1 MSESKT
7 VKNVNDR
14 DKKLSIFM
22 WAFMVLGAL
31 FTLFLIWKKDFY
43 MENSD
48 IASDMILGKLL
59 SQEGGILSKNWFY
72 STELHVVHT
81 QLLYKLLF
89 YIWPDNW
96 LMVRLVAAAVFLILI
111 VASFL
116 FMTRA
121 LGLDKE
127 GLLAASI
134 LTWPFGQWYVR
145 IVTFGQSYVTYFI
158 IAFISM
164 GLFFRAVQGG
174 KTASGKNR
182 DSAGG
187 DKTVVLG
194 IYGILLA
201 VISFAA
207 GLGGVRLLMICYAP
221 LFATS
226 LVVVLFAHFTR
237 FAEWK
242 GSKEFRTSAKAAF
255 IFALIPFVFSCIG
268 LGINRK
274 VLCEKYH
281 FQDQFRETWRNFS
294 FSRILDTISD
304 SLTLFG
310 WHAEVGFVSW
320 QGLINCLNFL
330 LIVGIVVSIIYVYKK
345 FWTFQPIV
353 QLFLLYTGV
362 LTLITTVVLSCSN
375 KYYSYYWLPVI
386 PYFLVILGIGVFSAG
401 KDGIRE
407 IPEDKVDIT
416 NSIPENTDDNGTKNK
431 TVADYIG
438 NYRNVVCG
446 LIAAAIA
453 LASVSVYADPNPQDQ
468 YQDYAITDAI
478 EWLKNSDYEQGFGMF
493 WSSNVIK
500 ALTNG
505 RIDMHTV
512 MDVDHIDDLSSEYP
526 WLQEVRHT
534 EELPEGR
541 FFVIVSARDYE
552 LGNQSSA
559 MIFGMSDHLVYGSD
573 SAYIYGF
580 ESMDDFVNARN
591 LLW

>member
-1 MSESKT
+1 MSEA
-7 VKNVNDR
+7 R
-14 DKKLSIFM
+14 EKKFNTIRAFL
-22 WAFMVLGAL
+22 WGFMVLGAL

-81 QLLYKLLF
+81 QLIYKLLF
-89 YIWPDNW
+89 HIWPDNW
-96 LMVRLVAAAVFLILI
+96 LMVRVVAAVIFLVLI
-111 VASFL
+111 EASFL
-116 FMTRA
+116 FMTSSI
-121 LGLDKE
+121 GLKDE

-158 IAFISM
+158 IAFVSM

-174 KTASGKNR
+174 RTSSQKDRGNNTA
-182 DSAGG
+182 
-187 DKTVVLG
+187 VLG
-194 IYGILLA
+194 LVYGILLA
-201 VISFAA
+201 VISLIA

-226 LVVVLFAHFTR
+226 LVVVLFAHFVK
-237 FAEWK
+237 FA
-242 GSKEFRTSAKAAF
+242 GQRGAKEIATSARAAF

-274 VLCEKYH
+274 ILCNKYN

-294 FSRILDTISD
+294 FSRILDILSD

-310 WHAEVGFVSW
+310 WHSEVGFVSW

-330 LIVGIVVSIIYVYKK
+330 LVVGIVVSIVYVYRNIGK
-345 FWTFQPIV
+345 FQPIV
-353 QLFLLYTGV
+353 QLFLVYTGV

-375 KYYSYYWLPVI
+375 KYYPYYWLPVI
-386 PYFLVILGIGVFSAG
+386 PYFLVVLALALFSAG
-401 KDGIRE
+401 AE
-407 IPEDKVDIT
+407 AEDR
-416 NSIPENTDDNGTKNK
+416 NK
-431 TVADYIG
+431 KGVADYVCH
-438 NYRNVVCG
+438 YRAVFCG
-446 LIAAAIA
+446 LIAAVIA
-453 LASVSVYADPNPQDQ
+453 LASASVYADPNPQDI

-478 EWLKNSDYEQGFGMF
+478 EWIKNTDYEEGFGMF
-493 WSSNVIK
+493 WSSNVII

-512 MDVDHIDDLSSEYP
+512 TDIDHIDELSAEYQ

-534 EELPEGR
+534 QELPQGK
-541 FFVIVSARDYE
+541 FFVIVSARDYD
-552 LGNQSSA
+552 LGNTGSA
-559 MIFGMSDHLVYGSD
+559 EIFGMSDHLIFGND

-580 ESMDDFVNARN
+580 ENMDDYIYARN
-591 LLW
+591 QLWQ

>member
-1 MSESKT
+1 MSE
-7 VKNVNDR
+7 VKVVDNRNDR
-14 DKKLSIFM
+14 DKKLNIFM

-89 YIWPDNW
+89 HIWPDNW
-96 LMVRLVAAAVFLILI
+96 LMVRLAAAVVFLILI

-121 LGLDKE
+121 LGLEKE

-158 IAFISM
+158 IAFVSM

-174 KTASGKNR
+174 KATSAKNG
-182 DSAGG
+182 DSASDCTGG
-187 DKTVVLG
+187 NNIVVLG

-201 VISFAA
+201 LISFVA

-226 LVVVLFAHFTR
+226 LVVVLFAHFAK
-237 FAEWK
+237 FAGWN
-242 GSKEFRTSAKAAF
+242 GAKEFGTSAKAAF
-255 IFALIPFVFSCIG
+255 IYALIPFAFSCIG

-274 VLCEKYH
+274 VLCNKYH
-281 FQDQFRETWRNFS
+281 FQDQFRETWRDFS
-294 FSRILDTISD
+294 FSRILDTLSD

-330 LIVGIVVSIIYVYKK
+330 LIVGIVSSIFYVYKK
-345 FWTFQPIV
+345 YWRFQPIV
-353 QLFLLYTGV
+353 QLFLVYAGV

-386 PYFLVILGIGVFSAG
+386 PYFLVILGLGVFSA
-401 KDGIRE
+401 
-407 IPEDKVDIT
+407 
-416 NSIPENTDDNGTKNK
+416 DDNETHNK
-431 TVADYIG
+431 SVAAYID

-468 YQDYAITDAI
+468 YQDYAIVDAI

-493 WSSNVIK
+493 WSSNVIM

-505 RIDMHTV
+505 RIEMRTV
-512 MDVDHIDDLSSEYP
+512 MDVDHIDDLGSEYP

-534 EELPEGR
+534 EELPEGK
-541 FFVIVSARDYE
+541 FFVIVSARDYD
-552 LGNQSSA
+552 LGNQGSA

-573 SAYIYGF
+573 SAYIYSF

-591 LLW
+591 ALW

>member
-14 DKKLSIFM
+14 DKRLRIFM

-89 YIWPDNW
+89 HIWPDNW
-96 LMVRLVAAAVFLILI
+96 LMVRLAAAVVFLILI

-116 FMTRA
+116 FMTRS
-121 LGLDKE
+121 LGLEKE

-158 IAFISM
+158 IAFVSM

-174 KTASGKNR
+174 KAASAKNG
-182 DSAGG
+182 DSASDCTGG
-187 DKTVVLG
+187 NNIVVLG

-201 VISFAA
+201 LISFVA

-242 GSKEFRTSAKAAF
+242 GSKEFAASAKAAF
-255 IFALIPFVFSCIG
+255 IYALIPFAFSCIG
-268 LGINRK
+268 LGVNRK
-274 VLCEKYH
+274 ILCENYH
-281 FQDQFRETWRNFS
+281 FQDQFRETWRDFS
-294 FSRILDTISD
+294 FSRILDTLSD

-330 LIVGIVVSIIYVYKK
+330 LIVGIIASIIYVYKR
-345 FWTFQPIV
+345 FWIFQPIV
-353 QLFLLYTGV
+353 QLFLVYAGV

-386 PYFLVILGIGVFSAG
+386 PYFLVILGLGVFSA
-401 KDGIRE
+401 
-407 IPEDKVDIT
+407 
-416 NSIPENTDDNGTKNK
+416 NDNGTSNK
-431 TVADYIG
+431 SVATYIG

-468 YQDYAITDAI
+468 YQDYAIVDAI

-493 WSSNVIK
+493 WSSNVIN
-500 ALTNG
+500 ALTDG
-505 RIDMHTV
+505 RIEMHTV
-512 MDVDHIDDLSSEYP
+512 MDVDHIDDLGSEYP

-534 EELPEGR
+534 EELPDGK
-541 FFVIVSARDYE
+541 FFVIVSARDYD
-552 LGNQSSA
+552 LGNQGSA

-573 SAYIYGF
+573 SAYIYSF

-591 LLW
+591 ALW

>member
-1 MSESKT
+1 MSRSKA
-7 VKNVNDR
+7 VDNRNER
-14 DKKLSIFM
+14 DKKISIFM
-22 WAFMVLGAL
+22 WIFMALGAI

-89 YIWPDNW
+89 HIWPDNW
-96 LMVRLVAAAVFLILI
+96 LMVRLAAAVVFLILI

-158 IAFISM
+158 IAFVSM
-164 GLFFRAVQGG
+164 GLFFRAVQGSAYGRNNRGEKSNGIATG
-174 KTASGKNR
+174 KLFGLQ
-182 DSAGG
+182 G
-187 DKTVVLG
+187 V
-194 IYGILLA
+194 IYAVLLA
-201 VISFAA
+201 IISFVA

-226 LVVVLFAHFTR
+226 LVVVLFAHYAR

-242 GSKEFRTSAKAAF
+242 GAKEFGASAKAAF
-255 IFALIPFVFSCIG
+255 IYALIPFVFSCIG

-274 VLCEKYH
+274 VLCENYH
-281 FQDQFRETWRNFS
+281 FQDQFRETWRDFS
-294 FSRILDTISD
+294 FSRILDTLSD

-320 QGLINCLNFL
+320 QGIINCLNFL
-330 LIVGIVVSIIYVYKK
+330 LIAGIVVSIIYVYKN
-345 FWTFQPIV
+345 FWKFQPIV
-353 QLFLLYTGV
+353 QLFLVYAGV

-386 PYFLVILGIGVFSAG
+386 PYFLVLLGLGVFNVV
-401 KDGIRE
+401 DG
-407 IPEDKVDIT
+407 
-416 NSIPENTDDNGTKNK
+416 
-431 TVADYIG
+431 YIDH
-438 NYRNVVCG
+438 YRNVICC

-493 WSSNVIK
+493 WSSNVIN
-500 ALTNG
+500 ALTDG
-505 RIDMHTV
+505 RIEMHTV
-512 MDVDHIDDLSSEYP
+512 MDVDHIDDLGSEYP

-541 FFVIVSARDYE
+541 FFIIVSARDYD
-552 LGNQSSA
+552 LGNRGSA
-559 MIFGMSDHLVYGSD
+559 MIFGIEDHLIYGSD

-580 ESMDDFVNARN
+580 ENMDDFVNARN
-591 LLW
+591 ALW

>member
-14 DKKLSIFM
+14 DKRLRIFM

-89 YIWPDNW
+89 HIWPDNW
-96 LMVRLVAAAVFLILI
+96 LMVRLAAAVVFLILI

-116 FMTRA
+116 FMTRS
-121 LGLDKE
+121 LGLEKE

-158 IAFISM
+158 IAFVSM

-174 KTASGKNR
+174 KAASAENG
-182 DSAGG
+182 DSASDCTGG
-187 DKTVVLG
+187 NNIVVLG

-201 VISFAA
+201 LISFVA

-242 GSKEFRTSAKAAF
+242 GSKEFAASAKAAF
-255 IFALIPFVFSCIG
+255 IYALIPFAFSCIG
-268 LGINRK
+268 LGVNRK
-274 VLCEKYH
+274 ILCENYH
-281 FQDQFRETWRNFS
+281 FQDQFRETWRDFS
-294 FSRILDTISD
+294 FSRILDTLSD

-330 LIVGIVVSIIYVYKK
+330 LIVGIIASIIYVYKR
-345 FWTFQPIV
+345 FWIFQPIV
-353 QLFLLYTGV
+353 QLFLVYAGV

-386 PYFLVILGIGVFSAG
+386 PYFLVILGLGVFSA
-401 KDGIRE
+401 
-407 IPEDKVDIT
+407 
-416 NSIPENTDDNGTKNK
+416 DDNRTHNK
-431 TVADYIG
+431 SVAAYIG

-468 YQDYAITDAI
+468 YQDYAIVDAI

-493 WSSNVIK
+493 WSSNVIN
-500 ALTNG
+500 ALTDG
-505 RIDMHTV
+505 RIEMHTV
-512 MDVDHIDDLSSEYP
+512 MDVDHIDDLGSEYP

-534 EELPEGR
+534 EELPDGK
-541 FFVIVSARDYE
+541 FFVIVSARDYD
-552 LGNQSSA
+552 LGNQGSA

-573 SAYIYGF
+573 SAYIYSF

-591 LLW
+591 ALW

>member
-1 MSESKT
+1 MAEVRLANGSNKKKMT
-7 VKNVNDR
+7 NV
-14 DKKLSIFM
+14 FM
-22 WAFMVLGAL
+22 WVFMVLGAL

-72 STELHVVHT
+72 STELHVIHT

-89 YIWPDNW
+89 HIWPDNW
-96 LMVRLVAAAVFLILI
+96 LMVRLAAALVFLVLI

-116 FMTRA
+116 FMTKA
-121 LGLDKE
+121 LGLKEE

-158 IAFISM
+158 IAFVSM
-164 GLFFRAVQGG
+164 GLFFRAVQGKRYNA
-174 KTASGKNR
+174 KTSVPAKDG
-182 DSAGG
+182 SAFTGMSI
-187 DKTVVLG
+187 VYAV
-194 IYGILLA
+194 LLA
-201 VISFAA
+201 VISFLA

-226 LVVVLFAHFTR
+226 LAVMLFSHFAYFTKKEG
-237 FAEWK
+237 A
-242 GSKEFRTSAKAAF
+242 KEFGTSANLAF

-268 LGINRK
+268 LAVNRK
-274 VLCEKYH
+274 VLCQKYN
-281 FQDQFRETWRNFS
+281 FQDQFRETWRDFS
-294 FSRILDTISD
+294 FSRILDTLSD

-330 LIVGIVVSIIYVYKK
+330 LIVGIVASIIYVIKNIWR
-345 FWTFQPIV
+345 FRPII
-353 QLFLLYTGV
+353 QLFLVYVGV

-386 PYFLVILGIGVFSAG
+386 PYFLIVLALALFNPSVDEG
-401 KDGIRE
+401 E
-407 IPEDKVDIT
+407 QWDKFELSMV
-416 NSIPENTDDNGTKNK
+416 NASYGRSHKNVGAYVAHYK
-431 TVADYIG
+431 TAI
-438 NYRNVVCG
+438 CG
-446 LIAAAIA
+446 FIAAAIA
-453 LASVSVYADPNPQDQ
+453 FASISVYADPNPQDI

-478 EWLKNSDYEQGFGMF
+478 MWLRDSTDYEEGFGMF

-512 MDVDHIDDLSSEYP
+512 MDVDHIDDLGSEYP

-534 EELPEGR
+534 EEFPEGK
-541 FFVIVSARDYE
+541 FFVIVSARDYD
-552 LGNQSSA
+552 LGNQGSA
-559 MIFGMSDHLVYGSD
+559 MIFGLGDHLIYGSD

-580 ESMDDFVNARN
+580 ENMDDFVNSRN
-591 LLW
+591 SLW

>member
-1 MSESKT
+1 MSELKGNN
-7 VKNVNDR
+7 KNNILR
-14 DKKLSIFM
+14 GFL
-22 WAFMVLGAL
+22 WGFMVLGAI

-81 QLLYKLLF
+81 QLIYKLLF
-89 YIWPDNW
+89 HIWPDNW
-96 LMVRLVAAAVFLILI
+96 LMVRIAAAVIFLVLI

-116 FMTRA
+116 FMTSA
-121 LGLDKE
+121 LGLKDE
-127 GLLAASI
+127 GLLASSI

-158 IAFISM
+158 IAFVSM
-164 GLFFRAVQGG
+164 GLFFRAVKGG
-174 KTASGKNR
+174 KTKG
-182 DSAGG
+182 
-187 DKTVVLG
+187 V
-194 IYGILLA
+194 IYGVLLA
-201 VISFAA
+201 AISFVA

-226 LVVVLFAHFTR
+226 LVVVLFTHYVS
-237 FAEWK
+237 FANK
-242 GSKEFRTSAKAAF
+242 KDARALQTSTKAAF

-274 VLCEKYH
+274 VLCKKYN
-281 FQDQFRETWRNFS
+281 FQDQFRETWRDFS
-294 FSRILDTISD
+294 LSRTLDTLSD

-330 LIVGIVVSIIYVYKK
+330 LIVGIVVSVVYVYRNFWK
-345 FWTFQPIV
+345 FSQIV
-353 QLFLLYTGV
+353 QLFLVYTGV

-375 KYYSYYWLPVI
+375 KYYPYYWLPVI
-386 PYFLVILGIGVFSAG
+386 PYFLIVLALGLFNSNIGC
-401 KDGIRE
+401 
-407 IPEDKVDIT
+407 DKT
-416 NSIPENTDDNGTKNK
+416 SGTSDDSDAKGFGGY
-431 TVADYIG
+431 VQH
-438 NYRNVVCG
+438 YRNALCG
-446 LIAAAIA
+446 VIAAAIA
-453 LASVSVYADPNPQDQ
+453 LASVSVYADPNPQDI

-478 EWLKNSDYEQGFGMF
+478 EWLKASDYEQGFGLF
-493 WSSNVIK
+493 WSSNVITT
-500 ALTNG
+500 LTNG

-512 MDVDHIDDLSSEYP
+512 MDVDHIDDLGSEYP

-534 EELPEGR
+534 QELPEGR

-552 LGNQSSA
+552 LGNQGSA
-559 MIFGMSDHLVYGSD
+559 MIFGMGDHLIYGSD

-580 ESMDDFVNARN
+580 ENMDDFVNTRN
-591 LLW
+591 ALW

>member
-1 MSESKT
+1 MKMRMEISYMSKMKDN
-7 VKNVNDR
+7 KNKIIR
-14 DKKLSIFM
+14 TFL
-22 WAFMVLGAL
+22 WGFMVVGAI

-59 SQEGGILSKNWFY
+59 SQEGGILSENWFY

-89 YIWPDNW
+89 HIWPDNW
-96 LMVRLVAAAVFLILI
+96 LMVRIAAAAIFLVLI

-116 FMTRA
+116 YMTNA
-121 LGLDKE
+121 IGLKDE

-158 IAFISM
+158 IAFVSM
-164 GLFFRAVQGG
+164 GLFFRAVQVGR
-174 KTASGKNR
+174 N
-182 DSAGG
+182 G
-187 DKTVVLG
+187 DKDRGNNVVIG
-194 IYGILLA
+194 AVYGILMAA
-201 VISFAA
+201 VSFVA

-226 LVVVLFAHFTR
+226 IVILLCAHYANFPKLR
-237 FAEWK
+237 GAR
-242 GSKEFRTSAKAAF
+242 EFVPSARLAF
-255 IFALIPFVFSCIG
+255 VNALILFVFSCIG

-274 VLCEKYH
+274 VLCNKYH

-294 FSRILDTISD
+294 LSRTLDTFSD
-304 SLTLFG
+304 AFTLFG

-330 LIVGIVVSIIYVYKK
+330 LIVGIIVSIVYVYKNFAK
-345 FWTFQPIV
+345 FQPMV
-353 QLFLLYTGV
+353 QLFLVYVGV

-375 KYYSYYWLPVI
+375 KYYAYYWLPVI
-386 PYFLVILGIGVFSAG
+386 PYFLVLMALGLFSASRAG
-401 KDGIRE
+401 H
-407 IPEDKVDIT
+407 VDVVH
-416 NSIPENTDDNGTKNK
+416 EG
-431 TVADYIG
+431 VGEYI
-438 NYRNVVCG
+438 NHYRGVICG

-453 LASVSVYADPNPQDQ
+453 LASVSVYADPNPQDI

-478 EWLKNSDYEQGFGMF
+478 EWLKASDYEQGFGMF
-493 WSSNVIK
+493 WSSNVIN
-500 ALTNG
+500 ALTDG
-505 RIDMHTV
+505 RIEMHTV
-512 MDVDHIDDLSSEYP
+512 MDVDHIDDLGSEYP

-534 EELPEGR
+534 QEFPEGR
-541 FFVIVSARDYE
+541 FFVIVSARDYD
-552 LGNQSSA
+552 LGNPNSA
-559 MIFGMSDHLVYGSD
+559 MILKLSDHLIYGSD

-580 ESMDDFVNARN
+580 ENMDDFVNARN
-591 LLW
+591 ALW

>member
-1 MSESKT
+1 MSELKT
-7 VKNVNDR
+7 VDNKNGR
-14 DKKLSIFM
+14 DKKLNIFM

-72 STELHVVHT
+72 STELHVIHT
-81 QLLYKLLF
+81 QLVYKLLF

-96 LMVRLVAAAVFLILI
+96 LMVRLAAAVIFLILI
-111 VASFL
+111 VSSFL

-121 LGLDKE
+121 LGLEKE

-164 GLFFRAVQGG
+164 GLFFRAVQG
-174 KTASGKNR
+174 KKR
-182 DSAGG
+182 
-187 DKTVVLG
+187 L
-194 IYGILLA
+194 IYAVLLA
-201 VISFAA
+201 IISFAA

-226 LVVVLFAHFTR
+226 LVVVCFAHFAG
-237 FAEWK
+237 FAGWR
-242 GSKEFRTSAKAAF
+242 GAKEFGTSAKAAF
-255 IFALIPFVFSCIG
+255 IYALIPFVFSCIG

-281 FQDQFRETWRNFS
+281 FQDQFRETWRDFS
-294 FSRILDTISD
+294 FSRILDTLSD

-330 LIVGIVVSIIYVYKK
+330 LIVGIIISIIFVYRK
-345 FWTFQPIV
+345 FWRFQPIV
-353 QLFLLYTGV
+353 QLFLVYTGM

-386 PYFLVILGIGVFSAG
+386 PYFLVILGIGVFNAG

-407 IPEDKVDIT
+407 IPEDKADIT

-453 LASVSVYADPNPQDQ
+453 FASVSVYADPNPQDQ

-512 MDVDHIDDLSSEYP
+512 MDIDHIDDITSEYP

-541 FFVIVSARDYE
+541 FFVIVSARDYDF
-552 LGNQSSA
+552 GNQSSA

-591 LLW
+591 ALW